1 MTGDA
6 AAPPVVAYSYVTC
19 TTNRARDE
27 FETAMRARGRVVES
41 FPGFQRFEFRREAGR
56 GGRFVIVTWWR
67 CRDDL
72 RAWLKSSEHAATHTR
87 LSDEARAEIE
97 PPRVEVH
104 ELLEV
109 SG

>member
-1 MTGDA
+1 MTAEVDDA
-6 AAPPVVAYSYVTC
+6 PVVAYSYVTC
-19 TTNRARDE
+19 TTELARDE
-27 FETAMRARGRVVES
+27 FHSAMRSRSRAVEM
-41 FPGFQRFEFRREAGR
+41 FPGFRRFEFRREAGR

-67 CRDDL
+67 SRDDL

-87 LSDEARAEIE
+87 LTDAARAGIE